1 MLMPVTGIFF
11 NRGWTIIRFTRKMLA
26 TCDTPVMLV
35 RHPSSDPNR
44 GVGLATAGA
53 ILLPLDSDSRNR
65 PTRSVPSS
73 RVALMMGSPE
83 SPDFQNPGTTAL
95 AWDNNQR
102 TANAAR
108 RAVYHHPDDDPTE
121 GRRTSTTP
129 GSRDDYPRYQRVR
142 QGLAE
147 ETLTA
152 TPTHSTGVPT
162 YY

>member
-1 MLMPVTGIFF
+1 MLTPVTGIFF

-53 ILLPLDSDSRNR
+53 ILLPLDR
-65 PTRSVPSS
+65 

-95 AWDNNQR
+95 AWDINQR

-108 RAVYHHPDDDPTE
+108 RAVYHHPDDDPLKGVE
-121 GRRTSTTP
+121 LP
-129 GSRDDYPRYQRVR
+129 PRQDHEMIIPDISGFVR
-142 QGLAE
+142 G
-147 ETLTA
+147 
-152 TPTHSTGVPT
+152 
-162 YY
+162 